1 MKKPLLSFL
10 LIFNLS
16 LFSQDYFQQEVNHKI
31 DVVLNDVNH
40 TLIAQQ
46 TIEYTNNSPNDLDI
60 LWFHIWPNAY
70 KNNSTKL
77 AKHELDNGNTE
88 LWYAEED
95 ERGYISD
102 LNFTINGKRVEWK
115 FHPDHI
121 DICKLILNKPIRGW
135 RINYY
140 KNSI

>member
-1 MKKPLLSFL
+1 MKKIIISFL

-31 DVVLNDVNH
+31 DVFLNDVNH

-70 KNNSTKL
+70 KNNSTAL
-77 AKHELDNGNTE
+77 AKHELDNGNIE
-88 LWYAEED
+88 LWYA
-95 ERGYISD
+95 
-102 LNFTINGKRVEWK
+102 
-115 FHPDHI
+115 
-121 DICKLILNKPIRGW
+121 
-135 RINYY
+135 
-140 KNSI
+140 